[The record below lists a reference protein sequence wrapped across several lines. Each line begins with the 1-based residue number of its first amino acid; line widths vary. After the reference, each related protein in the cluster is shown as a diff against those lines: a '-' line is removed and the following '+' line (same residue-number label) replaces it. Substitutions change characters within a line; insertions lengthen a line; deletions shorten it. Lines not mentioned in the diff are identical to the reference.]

1 MVNKYYIY
9 GDSNVYG
16 YDPRDPFGGS
26 YPNRVIWTNV
36 LQELLGD
43 FCRVIADGMNGRVLP
58 REGYSLSLL
67 KGHLL
72 AEEPLYMFTVMLGT
86 NDILNTYGEGVSA
99 IVQNME
105 GFCMNIEN
113 ALRVQNKS
121 GGLKTT
127 ISIIGPPPITIP
139 DFPAESMNMLWAGY
153 REIADK
159 HRWRYIDT
167 SNWNLSMAY
176 DGIHLSEG
184 GHHTFAEKMA
194 ECIL

>member
-43 FCRVIADGMNGRVLP
+43 PCHVIADGMNGRVIP

-67 KGHLL
+67 KSRLT
-72 AEEPLYMFTVMLGT
+72 AEAPLSMFAVMLGT
-86 NDILNTYGEGVSA
+86 NDILNTYGDGVSA

-105 GFCMNIEN
+105 NFCMNID
-113 ALRVQNKS
+113 KS
-121 GGLKTT
+121 IQAQERTEDGRTI

-139 DFPAESMNMLWAGY
+139 DFPAESMNMLWTGY
-153 REIADK
+153 REIADQ
-159 HRWRYIDT
+159 HGWRYIDT
-167 SNWNLSMAY
+167 SSWNLSMAY
-176 DGIHLSEG
+176 DGIHLSEE

-194 ECIL
+194 KCIS